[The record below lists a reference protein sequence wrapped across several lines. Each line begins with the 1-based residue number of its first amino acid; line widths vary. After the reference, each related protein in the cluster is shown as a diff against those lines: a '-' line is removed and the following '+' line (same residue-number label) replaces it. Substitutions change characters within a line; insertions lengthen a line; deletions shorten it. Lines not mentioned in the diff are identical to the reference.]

1 MKFQKAVAFL
11 LLPVLFLSS
20 CTNTK
25 SKTIEDKKKE
35 LAKEKT
41 DLKEL
46 TVKIASLE
54 KEIARLDTSFHIQ
67 QKTKLIQ
74 VAEIKKQDF
83 HHFIEV
89 QGNVDA
95 EENVTALNQQPG
107 IVTAIYV
114 KVGDHVTKGQLLAVT
129 QTTAALEDQVRST
142 ETQAALAKTAF
153 ERQERLWEQKVG
165 SEIQYLQSKAQKEA
179 AESGLAGLKKQLE
192 MTKIIAPI
200 NGTVDA
206 VNLRVGDMAA
216 PSQLMPGIRIINEQS
231 LKIKAKL
238 ADSEF
243 GKVKENDRVTVEFP
257 DINKTIETTVSY
269 VSKTIDPRSRTFGL
283 EAKLNNDKGEYA
295 ANMIAKLKINDAVLK
310 NVITVPSNIIQK
322 SAEGNYVLVA
332 QEENG
337 KKIAVKK
344 LVKVGPEYSGNTVI
358 TEGLAEGD
366 KVITFGFSEVVD
378 RQQIEF

>member
-1 MKFQKAVAFL
+1 MKFQKAIAFL

-165 SEIQYLQSKAQKEA
+165 SEIQYLQAKAQKEA